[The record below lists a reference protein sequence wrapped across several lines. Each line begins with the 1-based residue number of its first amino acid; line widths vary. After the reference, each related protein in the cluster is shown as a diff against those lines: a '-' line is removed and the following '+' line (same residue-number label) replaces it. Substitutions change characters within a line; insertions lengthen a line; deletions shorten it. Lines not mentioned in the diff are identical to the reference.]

1 MAQQVHYEL
10 EVMEIPGKM
19 GFVIILMV
27 ELLAAEVAIMEEVVH
42 RLEIVVAEEEEEV
55 HLGQE
60 L

>member
-1 MAQQVHYEL
+1 
-10 EVMEIPGKM
+10 MEIPGKM

-27 ELLAAEVAIMEEVVH
+27 ELLAVEVAIMVVVVH
-42 RLEIVVAEEEEEV
+42 RLEIVVAEEEVAV